1 LPKLWRVSVPPITL
15 VSSPMTDTA
24 PPDVTV
30 AATAST
36 GNAAPA
42 ANAPRRRRPRGLTI
56 LVVLATLY
64 TLYFARE
71 FLLPIS
77 FAVLLDFLLR
87 PVVRTFARFHIPQA
101 VGAAMVVLGLIGIG
115 AFGAYQLAAPVQTWV
130 AKAPDAIE
138 TARQELSKLVRPFER
153 VKRTAEQVE
162 SAASAST
169 APKTP
174 VVVVQ
179 GPSIIS
185 RVFGSTQRFL
195 FGLIEMLIL
204 LFFLL
209 SAGDLF
215 LRKLIKVL
223 PHLQDKLKAVRI
235 ARDVEN
241 AISTYL
247 ATIATINVT
256 EGLVLAGIFSLL
268 GMPTPLLFGAMV
280 AALEFIPYI
289 GAFTIVVTLTIAAL
303 GTYAEF
309 SRALLVPGAF
319 IAVNMLQVNV
329 AAPML
334 VGQRLALNPVA
345 VFIGLAFWFWIW
357 GIPGAFIGVPMLAVF
372 KICCDHIDM
381 LAPVGEFL
389 GRKEEPAVP

>member
-1 LPKLWRVSVPPITL
+1 
-15 VSSPMTDTA
+15 MTDPA
-24 PPDVTV
+24 PPAAGV
-30 AATAST
+30 AATAPT
-36 GNAAPA
+36 AAALSAPTT
-42 ANAPRRRRPRGLTI
+42 PRRRRPSGMTI

-64 TLYFARE
+64 SLYFARE

-87 PVVRTFARFHIPQA
+87 PIVRAFGRLRLPQT
-101 VGAAMVVLGLIGIG
+101 VGAAIVVLSLMGIG
-115 AFGAYQLAAPVQTWV
+115 AFGAYKLAAPVQTWV

-138 TARQELSKLVRPFER
+138 SAREELSKLVRPFER

-169 APKTP
+169 TPKTP

-223 PHLQDKLKAVRI
+223 PHLQDKLKAIRI
-235 ARDVEN
+235 AREVES
-241 AISTYL
+241 AVATYL
-247 ATIATINVT
+247 ATIAALNLF
-256 EGLVLAGIFSLL
+256 EGLVVSGAMALL
-268 GMPTPLLFGAMV
+268 GMPSPLLWGALV
-280 AALEFIPYI
+280 AAFEFVPY
-289 GAFTIVVTLTIAAL
+289 L
-303 GTYAEF
+303 
-309 SRALLVPGAF
+309 
-319 IAVNMLQVNV
+319 
-329 AAPML
+329 
-334 VGQRLALNPVA
+334 
-345 VFIGLAFWFWIW
+345 
-357 GIPGAFIGVPMLAVF
+357 
-372 KICCDHIDM
+372 
-381 LAPVGEFL
+381 
-389 GRKEEPAVP
+389 

>member
-1 LPKLWRVSVPPITL
+1 MTESPQLPAIVE
-15 VSSPMTDTA
+15 TA
-24 PPDVTV
+24 PAPAVP
-30 AATAST
+30 
-36 GNAAPA
+36 AAPK
-42 ANAPRRRRPRGLTI
+42 RRRPRGMTI

-64 TLYFARE
+64 TLYFARA
-71 FLLPIS
+71 FLMPIA
-77 FAVLLDFLLR
+77 FAILLDFLLR
-87 PVVRTFARFHIPQA
+87 PIVRILSRLRIPQA
-101 VGAAMVVLGLIGIG
+101 AGAAIVVLGLVGLG
-115 AFGAYQLAAPVQTWV
+115 SFAVYQMATPVQAWV
-130 AKAPDAIE
+130 GKAPAAIA
-138 TARQELSKLVRPFER
+138 TARAELGRLTRPFER

-162 SAASAST
+162 SATNVST
-169 APKTP
+169 SPKPP

-195 FGLIEMLIL
+195 AGLLEVLIL

-235 ARDVEN
+235 AREVEN
-241 AISTYL
+241 SISTYL
-247 ATIATINVT
+247 TTIAAINLT
-256 EGLVLAGIFSLL
+256 EGLLFAGVMQLL
-268 GMPTPLLFGAMV
+268 GMPTPLLWGLMV

-289 GAFTIVVTLTIAAL
+289 GAFTIVVVLTIAAL
-303 GTYAEF
+303 GEYDGVGH
-309 SRALLVPGAF
+309 ALLVPGSF
-319 IAVNMLQVNV
+319 LLINTFQVNV
-329 AAPML
+329 IGPQL
-334 VGQRLALNPVA
+334 VGNRLALNPVA

-357 GIPGAFIGVPMLAVF
+357 GIPGAFIGVPLLAAF

>member
-1 LPKLWRVSVPPITL
+1 
-15 VSSPMTDTA
+15 M
-24 PPDVTV
+24 
-30 AATAST
+30 
-36 GNAAPA
+36 
-42 ANAPRRRRPRGLTI
+42 TI

-77 FAVLLDFLLR
+77 FAMLLDFLLR
-87 PVVRTFARFHIPQA
+87 PAVRALSRLHVPQA
-101 VGAAMVVLGLIGIG
+101 LGAALVVLSLIGLGTFG
-115 AFGAYQLAAPVQTWV
+115 AFQLAGPVQNWV
-130 AKAPDAIE
+130 AKAPDAIA
-138 TARQELSKLVRPFER
+138 TARDELAKLLRPFER

-162 SAASAST
+162 SAANVSSS
-169 APKTP
+169 PKPP

-195 FGLIEMLIL
+195 FGLVEMLIL

-235 ARDVEN
+235 AREVEN
-241 AISTYL
+241 AVSTYL
-247 ATIATINVT
+247 ATIAAINIV
-256 EGLVLAGIFSLL
+256 EGLVLAGVFKLL
-268 GMPTPLLFGAMV
+268 GMPTPLLFGALV
-280 AALEFIPYI
+280 ATLEFIPYI
-289 GAFTIVVTLTIAAL
+289 GAFTIVVVLTIAAL
-303 GTYAEF
+303 GTYAEVT
-309 SRALLVPGAF
+309 RALLVPGAF
-319 IAVNMLQVNV
+319 IAINLLQVNV
-329 AAPML
+329 VGPQL
-334 VGQRLALNPVA
+334 IGQRLALNPVA

>member
-1 LPKLWRVSVPPITL
+1 
-15 VSSPMTDTA
+15 MTDTA
-24 PPDVTV
+24 PAPSVV
-30 AATAST
+30 AAPPAPPAPA
-36 GNAAPA
+36 AAPA
-42 ANAPRRRRPRGLTI
+42 PPAVPPRRRPRGMTI

-77 FAVLLDFLLR
+77 FAMLLDFLLR
-87 PVVRTFARFHIPQA
+87 PAVRALSRLHVPQA
-101 VGAAMVVLGLIGIG
+101 LGAALVVLSLIGLGTFG
-115 AFGAYQLAAPVQTWV
+115 AFQLAGPVQNWV
-130 AKAPDAIE
+130 AKAPDAIA
-138 TARQELSKLVRPFER
+138 TARDELAKLLRPFER

-162 SAASAST
+162 SAANVSSS
-169 APKTP
+169 PKPP

-195 FGLIEMLIL
+195 FGLVEMLIL

-235 ARDVEN
+235 AREVEN
-241 AISTYL
+241 AVSTYL
-247 ATIATINVT
+247 ATIAAINIV
-256 EGLVLAGIFSLL
+256 EGLVLAGVFKLL
-268 GMPTPLLFGAMV
+268 GMPTPLLFGALV
-280 AALEFIPYI
+280 ATLEFIPYI
-289 GAFTIVVTLTIAAL
+289 GAFTIVVVLTIAAL
-303 GTYAEF
+303 GTYAEVT
-309 SRALLVPGAF
+309 RALLVPGAF
-319 IAVNMLQVNV
+319 IAINLLQVNV
-329 AAPML
+329 VGPQL
-334 VGQRLALNPVA
+334 IGQRLALNPVA